1 MRRFRFV
8 HAGDLHL
15 DSPLVGL
22 SQRSRDVAERIDNA
36 SRRAFNNLISLAT
49 EEECSFVLIAG
60 DVFDGNWRD
69 YRTGLFFVDG
79 MRRLKNANIPA
90 FIVLGNHD
98 AENRFASRLKFA
110 ENVHLFS
117 HKKAEIQ
124 RIEQLAVAV
133 HGRSFPQRDVLE
145 NLALTYPPPVEGFF
159 NIGLLH
165 TACTGRVG
173 YDPYAPC
180 TIEQLVNHGYDYW
193 ALGHIHDYEQ
203 LNENPHV
210 VYSGNLQGR
219 QLRESGAKGA
229 VLVTVEEG
237 VITDV
242 KHRALD
248 IIRWDIADVDVSGAT
263 DLHSIED
270 LTRARLRKCVD
281 AAEGRAVAARVRL
294 FGETNLYG
302 ELLKS
307 RSAVAE
313 EIQTVAAD
321 ISPDLWIERL
331 QLDTTRPACV
341 PLVDPTVSGKM
352 KEVMRDLSSG
362 APSAQRL
369 EALLADVKSKMPAA
383 ARVDELIN
391 RLRTEV
397 PRRALELA
405 ISVVDGPETS
415 AK

>member
-1 MRRFRFV
+1 
-8 HAGDLHL
+8 
-15 DSPLVGL
+15 LVGL
-22 SQRSRDVAERIDNA
+22 SQKSRDVAERIDDA

-49 EEECSFVLIAG
+49 EEECAFVLIAG

-79 MRRLKNANIPA
+79 MRRLKSANIPA

-117 HKKAEIQ
+117 PKKAETR
-124 RIEQLAVAV
+124 RIDKLAVAV
-133 HGRSFPQRDVLE
+133 HGRSYPQRDVME
-145 NLALTYPPPVEGFF
+145 NLASTYPPPVEGFF

-165 TACTGRVG
+165 SACSGRAG
-173 YDPYAPC
+173 YEPYAPC
-180 TIEQLVNHGYDYW
+180 TVEQLVNHGYDYW
-193 ALGHIHDYEQ
+193 ALGHIHDYDI
-203 LNENPHV
+203 LKKNPHI

-237 VITDV
+237 VITDIN
-242 KHRALD
+242 HHALD
-248 IIRWDIADVDVSGAT
+248 IVRWDVADVDVSGAT
-263 DLHSIED
+263 DLHTIED
-270 LTRARLRKCVD
+270 LTRARLRKCID

-302 ELLKS
+302 ELLKG
-307 RSAVAE
+307 RSALAE
-313 EIQTVAAD
+313 EMQTIAAD

-331 QLDTTRPACV
+331 QLDTTQAACAPV
-341 PLVDPTVSGKM
+341 VDPTVSGKI
-352 KEVMRDLSSG
+352 KEVMRDLSID
-362 APSAQRL
+362 AHSAQRL
-369 EALLADVKSKMPAA
+369 EALLTDVKSKMPAA

-391 RLRTEV
+391 RLRKEV

-415 AK
+415 TR